1 MERWGL
7 VIVATLVAV
16 LWLLV
21 LVFKLASH
29 DGAGNGSDDAMATQ
43 LVSAKVTSST
53 ATKSTHQPSVAL
65 SLCVGVCGSVLLL
78 LSRLTVGVLALR
90 ILVLRIGAL
99 LWELV
104 LGLGTWIL
112 ALLLLSILPLLLV
125 VWGYLLAMLESAVG
139 WRSVLLVVVLLLAA
153 IVALVSRLLR
163 RVAGLLVSA
172 LIVTMLLLGVLALA
186 LGRVLLVALVVLI
199 VRARHCAR
207 MDLI

>member
-1 MERWGL
+1 MERWCL

-112 ALLLLSILPLLLV
+112 ALLLSILPLLLV